1 MCRKQS
7 IILKKYFVFLG
18 FEPTPNYITFFHLP
32 LTGIEP
38 DTMRQSGVGVT
49 KSNVG
54 SNPAEDI
61 FRGMMMRLDLGQI
74 GQSSNEIRP
83 LNTLVYL
90 SIGNGLL

>member
-1 MCRKQS
+1 M
-7 IILKKYFVFLG
+7 
-18 FEPTPNYITFFHLP
+18 P

-38 DTMRQSGVGVT
+38 DTLRQSGVGVT
-49 KSNVG
+49 KPNVG

-61 FRGMMMRLDLGQI
+61 FRGMMMRLDLGQN